1 MYLTRNQAWWQ
12 HHRGFESHPPLQVF
26 ISDGPERPVLHFY
39 LPLYLSLGVVQG
51 LPIAPEP
58 DTPCGC
64 PGL

>member
-12 HHRGFESHPPLQVF
+12 HHRGFESLPPF
-26 ISDGPERPVLHFY
+26 PGFMTDGPKWPVLYFY
-39 LPLYLSLGVVQG
+39 LLLYLSLGMVQG
-51 LPIAPEP
+51 LSIASEP